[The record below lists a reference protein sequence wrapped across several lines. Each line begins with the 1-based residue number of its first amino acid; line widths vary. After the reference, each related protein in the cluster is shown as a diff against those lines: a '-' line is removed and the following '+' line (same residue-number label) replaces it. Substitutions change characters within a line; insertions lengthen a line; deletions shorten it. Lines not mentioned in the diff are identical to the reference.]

1 MQGLEWAIVL
11 IAIVV
16 VFAFGGKKLPEL
28 ARSLGRAKGE
38 FERGKRDIE
47 RELREERAREV
58 KKEEK
63 DIVKAAKNLG
73 IQTEG
78 KSEDQLRK
86 EIADAVR

>member
-47 RELREERAREV
+47 KELREESARET

-63 DIVKAAKNLG
+63 DIVKAAQNLG
-73 IQTEG
+73 IKTEG
-78 KSEDQLRK
+78 KSENQLRK

>member
-1 MQGLEWAIVL
+1 MQGLEWVIVL

-38 FERGKRDIE
+38 FERGKMDIE
-47 RELREERAREV
+47 RELREERAREG
-58 KKEEK
+58 KKEDK